1 MLFDTTMTLLAI
13 TSLTAMDYLLPLADD
28 LSQSSKI
35 AALIVPTI
43 IIGFFVSVSRPEI
56 HRKSNGSMLLIQT
69 IYGCAINFSNEFTNM
84 SSTYIYIQQAGNSLG
99 NMTLPTIAGNLTGY

>member
-1 MLFDTTMTLLAI
+1 MLFDTIMTLLAI

-28 LSQSSKI
+28 LPQSSKI

-56 HRKSNGSMLLIQT
+56 HRKSTGSILLFRLYMVVLLIFQ
-69 IYGCAINFSNEFTNM
+69 M
-84 SSTYIYIQQAGNSLG
+84 
-99 NMTLPTIAGNLTGY
+99 NLQI